1 MKQTNEPLKALMF
14 VGLIGID
21 LAIATIGGFW
31 LGRFLDQ
38 KFSTEPL
45 FLIVGV
51 LLGLA
56 VGILSLVPLVKSFIG
71 GK

>member
-1 MKQTNEPLKALMF
+1 MKQTNEPLRALMF

-21 LAIATIGGFW
+21 LAATTIGGFF

-38 KFSTEPL
+38 RLSTEPL
-45 FLIVGV
+45 LLIVGV
-51 LLGLA
+51 LFGLA
-56 VGILSLVPLVKSFIG
+56 LGIFSLVPMVKSFIG

>member
-1 MKQTNEPLKALMF
+1 MKQTDSSLKGLMF

-21 LAIATIGGFW
+21 LAITTIGGFW
-31 LGRFLDQ
+31 LGRWLDRS
-38 KFSTEPL
+38 FNTAPL
-45 FLIVGV
+45 FLIIGV

-56 VGILSLVPLVKSFIG
+56 VGIFSLIPMVKSFIG

>member
-1 MKQTNEPLKALMF
+1 MKQTDGSLKGLMF

-21 LAIATIGGFW
+21 LAITTIGGFW
-31 LGRFLDQ
+31 LGRWLDR
-38 KFSTEPL
+38 SLNTAPL
-45 FLIVGV
+45 FLIIGV

-56 VGILSLVPLVKSFIG
+56 VGIFSLIPMVKSFIG